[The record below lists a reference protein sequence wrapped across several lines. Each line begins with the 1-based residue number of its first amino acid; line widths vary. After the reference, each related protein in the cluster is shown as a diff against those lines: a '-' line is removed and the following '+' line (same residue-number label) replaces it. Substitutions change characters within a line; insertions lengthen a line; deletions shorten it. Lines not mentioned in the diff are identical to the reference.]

1 MTALTSDLNYASLF
15 YIVVIVRAGIFC
27 SESVVLRCIRQLC
40 GILAVLFGYL
50 DVVVTGYSELALGR
64 DTGNR
69 QLDRAAAGKGIRR
82 CLESDCRSSLFSPL
96 GVIGLANNRVIVIG
110 KLGLFVEITAGIPA
124 SKCVAC
130 FGGYSESVIARRLV
144 YKCTTVGNG
153 NNIMFVIKTRF
164 GNHFSVVRFNRR
176 SESNFVDCLIYRFI
190 CNINHR
196 IARTI
201 EICNTI
207 IITRLRNHFYVFDF

>member
-1 MTALTSDLNYASLF
+1 MVRAALVGYGNDAGVRS
-15 YIVVIVRAGIFC
+15 VVIQIGTGVIGLKGVILGLVRQG
-27 SESVVLRCIRQLC
+27 SS
-40 GILAVLFGYL
+40 ILAVLFGYL

-176 SESNFVDCLIYRFI
+176 SESNFVDCLI
-190 CNINHR
+190 
-196 IARTI
+196 
-201 EICNTI
+201 
-207 IITRLRNHFYVFDF
+207 